1 METKLKDILID
12 LELNRIDILEAIR
25 LILELFTNELKKQN
39 IN

>member
-25 LILELFTNELKKQN
+25 LILKLFTNELKRQN